1 MISGTLRIRSRSGV
15 SVGRGAL
22 ASAVVACLL
31 TGCAGVD
38 LTTDAEFIKEL
49 RAETSYLPVN
59 APPSTT
65 LVLAEHKGG
74 SGAVHAALI
83 VTGSERLIYDPS
95 GSFTHPDTRRYGD
108 VVYGASDDIVE
119 LFALHNADK
128 NHDAVM
134 RTIALQPEEAE
145 TMLDAAR
152 THGGAMPGFCAKS
165 VASVLRS
172 VPRFASMRDTFWPSN
187 VQQDFESIAPVA
199 IRSVTDTDSFTAID
213 E

>member
-1 MISGTLRIRSRSGV
+1 MVAGTRQSRFRGGV
-15 SVGRGAL
+15 PACAL
-22 ASAVVACLL
+22 AASILA
-31 TGCAGVD
+31 GCAGID
-38 LTTDAEFIKEL
+38 PTTDAEFIKEL

-108 VVYGASDDIVE
+108 VVYGASDEIVE
-119 LFALHNADK
+119 LFALHNADR

-134 RTIALQPEEAE
+134 RTIALESDEAE
-145 TMLDAAR
+145 ILLNSAR

-187 VQQDFESIAPVA
+187 VQQDFENVSPVE
-199 IRSVTDTDSFTAID
+199 IRSVSDTDSFTAID